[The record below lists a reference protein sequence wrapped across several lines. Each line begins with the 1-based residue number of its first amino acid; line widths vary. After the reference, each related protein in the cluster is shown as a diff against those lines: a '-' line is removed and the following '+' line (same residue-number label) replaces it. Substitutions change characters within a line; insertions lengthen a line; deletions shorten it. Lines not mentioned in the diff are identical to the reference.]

1 MKKLVLASGI
11 LLHLYCIKAQDTI
24 QIKTQDT
31 IRSRNL
37 MEDIVLINSTGCVFQ
52 QKTPFFKKEWVK
64 KSVAPAV
71 LFTAAAATWGEKE
84 NIREVRNR
92 YLPNFK
98 VKFDDY
104 LQYAPAATVY
114 GLKLAGVKGRNNIGR
129 ATLSYGT
136 SLAIMA
142 ILVNSIKYTAKV
154 ERPDGSKNNSFP
166 SGHAAM
172 AFTNASFLHKEY
184 GMVNPAY
191 SIAGYGSAAITGL
204 GRNLNN
210 RHWVPDILAGA
221 GIGIISTELGYFFI
235 DKIYKNKGDNLS
247 ILSRIQGND
256 YPSFLTL
263 KMGTALGTTN
273 FLRESELDDK
283 KQIGFEGGLEGAYFF
298 SKRWG
303 VGADLTFSSF
313 PIKSQRINFDDGQD
327 FGNHEIKTQ
336 SMGFL
341 AAGIGPYFSHEFSDK
356 WQLTLKL
363 TGGYAATA
371 SGKVF
376 VKGDDVDAPNH
387 ELRIARY
394 KPKPAFRWNTG
405 AAMTYKFNPG
415 LGLTFYTDYNQINST
430 IRYYF
435 SDEIK
440 ESAELDQELNNLIA
454 KEKIN
459 YITVGLRLTA
469 YF

>member
-1 MKKLVLASGI
+1 MKKLALASGI
-11 LLHLYCIKAQDTI
+11 LLHLYCYKAQDTI
-24 QIKTQDT
+24 Q
-31 IRSRNL
+31 SRNL
-37 MEDIVLINSTGCVFQ
+37 QKDLAAISSENIVQ
-52 QKTPFFKKEWVK
+52 DKTPFLKKEWVK
-64 KSVAPAV
+64 KSVAPAI

-92 YLPNFK
+92 YLPAFK
-98 VKFDDY
+98 AKYDDY

-136 SLAIMA
+136 SLVIMA

-166 SGHAAM
+166 SGHSAM

-191 SIAGYGSAAITGL
+191 SIAGYGSAALTGL

-210 RHWVPDILAGA
+210 RHWIPDVLAGA
-221 GIGIISTELGYFFI
+221 GIGILSTELGYFFI

-247 ILSRIQGND
+247 LLSKIQGNEN
-256 YPSFLTL
+256 PSFLAL
-263 KMGTALGTTN
+263 KMGAAFGTTN
-273 FLRESELDDK
+273 FLKESELDDK

-298 SKRWG
+298 SKKWG
-303 VGADLTFSSF
+303 VGADLSFSSF
-313 PIKSQRINFDDGQD
+313 PIKPLRVPLENGES
-327 FGNHEIKTQ
+327 FGDYSIITQ
-336 SMGFL
+336 SLGFL
-341 AAGIGPYFSHEFSDK
+341 GAGIGPYFSHEFSDN
-356 WQLTLKL
+356 WQLMFKV
-363 TGGYAATA
+363 TGGYSATA

-376 VKGDDVDAPNH
+376 IKSDNIDSSTH
-387 ELRIARY
+387 ELQIARY

-405 AAMTYKFNPG
+405 AALTYKFNPG
-415 LGLTFYTDYNQINST
+415 LGITLYSEYNQINSS
-430 IRYYF
+430 IRYHF
-435 SDEIK
+435 SDTIE
-440 ESAELDQELNNLIA
+440 ENEELDNELNNLIA
-454 KEKIN
+454 KERIN
-459 YITVGLRLTA
+459 YLTLGLRLTA

>member
-1 MKKLVLASGI
+1 MKKLALASGI

-31 IRSRNL
+31 VQVRSL
-37 MEDIVLINSTGCVFQ
+37 KEDLALINSGYSIQ
-52 QKTPFFKKEWVK
+52 EKTPFFKKEWVK
-64 KSVAPAV
+64 KSVAPAL
-71 LFTAAAATWGEKE
+71 LFAAAAATWGEKE

-98 VKFDDY
+98 VKYDDY
-104 LQYAPAATVY
+104 LQYAPAAAVY
-114 GLKLAGVKGRNNIGR
+114 GLKLAGVKGRNNLGR

-136 SLAIMA
+136 SLVIMA

-247 ILSRIQGND
+247 LLSRIQGND
-256 YPSFLTL
+256 YPSFLAL
-263 KMGTALGTTN
+263 KSGVALGTTN
-273 FLRESELDDK
+273 FLKESELDDK
-283 KQIGFEGGLEGAYFF
+283 KQTGFEGGLEGAYFF
-298 SKRWG
+298 SKKWG
-303 VGADLTFSSF
+303 VGADITFSSF

-327 FGNHEIKTQ
+327 FGNHELKTQ

-376 VKGDDVDAPNH
+376 VKGDDIDAPNH
-387 ELRIARY
+387 ELQIARY

-430 IRYYF
+430 IRYHF

-440 ESAELDQELNNLIA
+440 ESAELDEELNNMIA

-459 YITVGLRLTA
+459 YITLGLRLTA

>member
-1 MKKLVLASGI
+1 MKKLALAAGI
-11 LLHLYCIKAQDTI
+11 LLNLYSYKAQDTI
-24 QIKTQDT
+24 Q
-31 IRSRNL
+31 SRNL
-37 MEDIVLINSTGCVFQ
+37 KEDVALINPNFQ
-52 QKTPFFKKEWVK
+52 TKEHDPFFKKDWVK
-64 KSVAPAV
+64 KSVAPTI
-71 LFTAAAATWGEKE
+71 LFAAAAATWGEKE

-98 VKFDDY
+98 MKYDDY
-104 LQYAPAATVY
+104 LQYAPAVTVY
-114 GLKLAGVKGRNNIGR
+114 GLKLAGVKGRNNLGR
-129 ATLSYGT
+129 ATLSYAT
-136 SLAIMA
+136 SLAIMG
-142 ILVNSIKYTAKV
+142 ILVNSIKYTSKV
-154 ERPDGSKNNSFP
+154 ERPDDSKNNSFP

-191 SIAGYGSAAITGL
+191 SIAGYGSATLTGL

-247 ILSRIQGND
+247 ILSKIEGND
-256 YPSFLTL
+256 YPSFLSL

-273 FLRESELDDK
+273 FLKESELDDK

-298 SKRWG
+298 SKKWG
-303 VGADLTFSSF
+303 VGADITFSSF
-313 PIKSQRINFDDGQD
+313 PIKAQRITFDDDQD
-327 FGNHEIKTQ
+327 FGEHTIKTQ

-341 AAGIGPYFSHEFSDK
+341 GAGIGPYFSHEFSEK
-356 WQLTLKL
+356 WQLTLKA
-363 TGGYAATA
+363 TAGYSATA

-376 VKGDDVDAPNH
+376 VKGDGIDAPNH
-387 ELRIARY
+387 ELQIARY
-394 KPKPAFRWNTG
+394 KPRPAFRWNTG
-405 AAMTYKFNPG
+405 TSMTYKFNPG

-430 IRYYF
+430 IRYSF
-435 SDEIK
+435 SDDIK
-440 ESAELDQELNNLIA
+440 ESAELDQELNHLIA

-459 YITVGLRLTA
+459 YITLGLRLTA

>member
-1 MKKLVLASGI
+1 MKKIALASAI
-11 LLHLYCIKAQDTI
+11 LLHLHCYKAQDTI
-24 QIKTQDT
+24 HT
-31 IRSRNL
+31 RNL
-37 MEDIVLINSTGCVFQ
+37 QADLAMIHPDNTLQE
-52 QKTPFFKKEWVK
+52 KKPFFKKEWVK
-64 KSVAPAV
+64 KSVAPAI
-71 LFTAAAATWGEKE
+71 LFSAAAATWGEKE

-98 VKFDDY
+98 VKYDDY

-136 SLAIMA
+136 SLVIMA

-184 GMVNPAY
+184 GMVNSAY
-191 SIAGYGSAAITGL
+191 SIAGYGSATLTGL

-256 YPSFLTL
+256 YPSFLAL

-283 KQIGFEGGLEGAYFF
+283 KQVGFEGGLEGAYFF
-298 SKRWG
+298 SKKWG
-303 VGADLTFSSF
+303 VGADISFSSF
-313 PIKSQRINFDDGQD
+313 PIKSQRITFDDGQG
-327 FGNHEIKTQ
+327 FGDHEIKTQ
-336 SMGFL
+336 SLGFL
-341 AAGIGPYFSHEFSDK
+341 AAGIGPYYSHEFSDK
-356 WQLTLKL
+356 WQLTLKA
-363 TGGYAATA
+363 TAGYSATA

-376 VKGDDVDAPNH
+376 VKGDGIDTPTH
-387 ELRIARY
+387 ELQIARY

-405 AAMTYKFNPG
+405 ASITYKFNPG
-415 LGLTFYTDYNQINST
+415 LGLTLYSDYNQINST
-430 IRYYF
+430 IRYHF
-435 SDEIK
+435 SDDIK
-440 ESAELDQELNNLIA
+440 ESEELDQELNHMIA

-459 YITVGLRLTA
+459 YVTLGLRLTA

>member
-1 MKKLVLASGI
+1 M
-11 LLHLYCIKAQDTI
+11 
-24 QIKTQDT
+24 
-31 IRSRNL
+31 
-37 MEDIVLINSTGCVFQ
+37 
-52 QKTPFFKKEWVK
+52 
-64 KSVAPAV
+64 
-71 LFTAAAATWGEKE
+71 
-84 NIREVRNR
+84 
-92 YLPNFK
+92 
-98 VKFDDY
+98 
-104 LQYAPAATVY
+104 Y
-114 GLKLAGVKGRNNIGR
+114 GLKLGGVKGRNNIGR
-129 ATLSYGT
+129 ATLSYGA

-191 SIAGYGSAAITGL
+191 SIAGYGSATITGL

-247 ILSRIQGND
+247 LLSRIQGND
-256 YPSFLTL
+256 YPSFLSL

-273 FLRESELDDK
+273 FLKESELDDK
-283 KQIGFEGGLEGAYFF
+283 KQTGFEGGLEGAYFF
-298 SKRWG
+298 SKKWG
-303 VGADLTFSSF
+303 VGADITFSSF
-313 PIKSQRINFDDGQD
+313 PIKSQRITFDDGQD
-327 FGNHEIKTQ
+327 FGDHEIKTQ

-356 WQLTLKL
+356 WQLMLKL
-363 TGGYAATA
+363 TGGYSATA

-376 VKGDDVDAPNH
+376 VKGNEIDAPNH
-387 ELRIARY
+387 ELQIARY

-405 AAMTYKFNPG
+405 ASITYKFNPG

-430 IRYYF
+430 IRYHF

-459 YITVGLRLTA
+459 YVTLGLRLTA

>member
-1 MKKLVLASGI
+1 MKKIVIATGI
-11 LLHLYCIKAQDTI
+11 LLNLCCYKAQDSV
-24 QIKTQDT
+24 Q
-31 IRSRNL
+31 SRNL
-37 MEDIVLINSTGCVFQ
+37 QRDIALISSNSSVQ
-52 QKTPFFKKEWVK
+52 EKTPFFKKSWVK
-64 KSVAPAV
+64 KSVAPAL

-98 VKFDDY
+98 MKYDDY
-104 LQYAPAATVY
+104 LQYAPAVTVY
-114 GLKLAGVKGRNNIGR
+114 GLKLAGVKGRNNLGR
-129 ATLSYGT
+129 ATLSYAT
-136 SLAIMA
+136 SLAIMG
-142 ILVNSIKYTAKV
+142 ILVNSIKYTSKV

-191 SIAGYGSAAITGL
+191 SIGGYSAATLTGL

-210 RHWVPDILAGA
+210 RHWIPDILAGA

-247 ILSRIQGND
+247 MLSRIQGND
-256 YPSFLTL
+256 YPSFLAI
-263 KMGTALGTTN
+263 KFGSAFGTTN
-273 FLRESELDDK
+273 FLKESELDET

-298 SKRWG
+298 SKKWG
-303 VGADLTFSSF
+303 VGGDISFSSF
-313 PIKSQRINFDDGQD
+313 PIKPQRITIDDGLE
-327 FGNHEIKTQ
+327 FGDHSIVTQ

-341 AAGIGPYFSHEFSDK
+341 AAGIGPYYSHEFSDK
-356 WQLTLKL
+356 WQLTLKA
-363 TGGYAATA
+363 TAGYSATA

-376 VKGDDVDAPNH
+376 VKGDNIDTPDH
-387 ELRIARY
+387 QLQIARY

-405 AAMTYKFNPG
+405 ASITYKFNPG
-415 LGLTFYTDYNQINST
+415 LGLTLYSDYNQINST
-430 IRYYF
+430 IRYHF
-435 SDEIK
+435 SDDIK

-459 YITVGLRLTA
+459 YITLGLRLTA

>member
-1 MKKLVLASGI
+1 MKKLALASGI

-31 IRSRNL
+31 IQVRSL
-37 MEDIVLINSTGCVFQ
+37 KEDLALINSGYSIQ
-52 QKTPFFKKEWVK
+52 EKTPFFKKEWVK
-64 KSVAPAV
+64 KSVAPAL
-71 LFTAAAATWGEKE
+71 LFAAAAATWGEKE

-98 VKFDDY
+98 VKYDDY
-104 LQYAPAATVY
+104 LQYAPAAAVY
-114 GLKLAGVKGRNNIGR
+114 GLKLAGVKGRNNLGR

-136 SLAIMA
+136 SLVIMA

-247 ILSRIQGND
+247 LLSRIQGND
-256 YPSFLTL
+256 YPSFLAL
-263 KMGTALGTTN
+263 KTGTALGTTN
-273 FLRESELDDK
+273 FLKESELDDK
-283 KQIGFEGGLEGAYFF
+283 KQTGFEGGLEGAYFF
-298 SKRWG
+298 SKKWG
-303 VGADLTFSSF
+303 VGADITFSSF

-327 FGNHEIKTQ
+327 FGNHELKTQ

-376 VKGDDVDAPNH
+376 VKGDDIDAPNH
-387 ELRIARY
+387 ELQIARY

-430 IRYYF
+430 IRYHF

-440 ESAELDQELNNLIA
+440 ESAELDEELNNMIA

-459 YITVGLRLTA
+459 YITLGLRLTA

>member
-1 MKKLVLASGI
+1 MKKIALASCI
-11 LLHLYCIKAQDTI
+11 LLHLYCYKAQDTI
-24 QIKTQDT
+24 QTRNLQADLEM
-31 IRSRNL
+31 IRSD
-37 MEDIVLINSTGCVFQ
+37 MPFQ
-52 QKTPFFKKEWVK
+52 EKKPFFKKEWVK
-64 KSVAPAV
+64 KSVAPAI

-98 VKFDDY
+98 VKYDDY
-104 LQYAPAATVY
+104 LQYAPAVAVY
-114 GLKLAGVKGRNNIGR
+114 GLKLSGVKGRNNLGR

-142 ILVNSIKYTAKV
+142 ILVNSIKYTSKV

-184 GMVNPAY
+184 GLVNPAY
-191 SIAGYGSAAITGL
+191 SIGGYSAATITGL

-256 YPSFLTL
+256 YLSL
-263 KMGTALGTTN
+263 KMGAALGTTN

-283 KQIGFEGGLEGAYFF
+283 KQTGFEGGLEGAYFF
-298 SKRWG
+298 SKKWG
-303 VGADLTFSSF
+303 VGADITFSSF
-313 PIKSQRINFDDGQD
+313 PIKPQRITFDDGQD
-327 FGNHEIKTQ
+327 FGDHSIRTQ

-356 WQLTLKL
+356 WQLMVKATA
-363 TGGYAATA
+363 GYSATA

-376 VKGDDVDAPNH
+376 VKGDEIDAPNH
-387 ELRIARY
+387 ELQIAKY

-405 AAMTYKFNPG
+405 ASMTYKFNPG
-415 LGLTFYTDYNQINST
+415 LGLTFYTDYTQINST
-430 IRYYF
+430 IRYHF
-435 SDEIK
+435 SDDIK
-440 ESAELDQELNNLIA
+440 ESAEMNEELNHLIT

-459 YITVGLRLTA
+459 YVTLGLRLTA

>member
-1 MKKLVLASGI
+1 MKKLALASGI

-31 IRSRNL
+31 IQVRSL
-37 MEDIVLINSTGCVFQ
+37 KEDLALINSGYSIQ
-52 QKTPFFKKEWVK
+52 EKTPFFKKEWVK
-64 KSVAPAV
+64 KSVAPAL
-71 LFTAAAATWGEKE
+71 LFAAAAATWGEKE

-98 VKFDDY
+98 VKYDDY
-104 LQYAPAATVY
+104 LQYAPAAAVY
-114 GLKLAGVKGRNNIGR
+114 GLKLAGVKGRNNLGR

-136 SLAIMA
+136 SLVIMA

-247 ILSRIQGND
+247 LLSRIQGND
-256 YPSFLTL
+256 YPSFLAL
-263 KMGTALGTTN
+263 KTGTVLGTTN
-273 FLRESELDDK
+273 FLKESELDDK
-283 KQIGFEGGLEGAYFF
+283 KQTGFEGGLEGAYFF
-298 SKRWG
+298 SKKWG
-303 VGADLTFSSF
+303 VGADITFSSF

-327 FGNHEIKTQ
+327 FGNHELKTQ

-376 VKGDDVDAPNH
+376 VKGDDIDAPNH
-387 ELRIARY
+387 ELQIARY

-430 IRYYF
+430 IRYHF

-440 ESAELDQELNNLIA
+440 ESAELDEELNNMIA

-459 YITVGLRLTA
+459 YITLGLRLTA

>member
-1 MKKLVLASGI
+1 MKKLALASGI

-31 IRSRNL
+31 IQARSL
-37 MEDIVLINSTGCVFQ
+37 KEDLALINSGYSIQ
-52 QKTPFFKKEWVK
+52 EKSPFFKKEWVK
-64 KSVAPAV
+64 KSVAPAL
-71 LFTAAAATWGEKE
+71 LFAAAAATWGEKE

-98 VKFDDY
+98 VKYDDY
-104 LQYAPAATVY
+104 LQYAPAAAVY
-114 GLKLAGVKGRNNIGR
+114 GLKLAGVKGRNNLGR

-136 SLAIMA
+136 SLVIMA

-247 ILSRIQGND
+247 LLSRIQGND
-256 YPSFLTL
+256 YPSFLAL
-263 KMGTALGTTN
+263 KTGVALGTTN
-273 FLRESELDDK
+273 FLKESELDDK
-283 KQIGFEGGLEGAYFF
+283 KQTGFEGGLEGAYFF
-298 SKRWG
+298 SKKWG
-303 VGADLTFSSF
+303 VGADITFSSF
-313 PIKSQRINFDDGQD
+313 PIKSQRIDFDDGQD
-327 FGNHEIKTQ
+327 FGNHELKTQ

-376 VKGDDVDAPNH
+376 VKGDDIDAPNH
-387 ELRIARY
+387 ELQIARY

-430 IRYYF
+430 IRYHF

-440 ESAELDQELNNLIA
+440 ESAELDEELNNMIA
-454 KEKIN
+454 KERIN
-459 YITVGLRLTA
+459 YITLGLRLTA